1 MALDKND
8 IDTYL
13 YQLTERVE
21 SLERFKLAQDEFDK
35 EVQELLEITK
45 DFLENQHKWNQT
57 MSEIF
62 NLHDKYIKL
71 LGGKDD

>member
-21 SLERFKLAQDEFDK
+21 RLERFKLAQDEFDK